1 MWFRGTKA
9 DQVKAD
15 EAKAV
20 VADQREYFD
29 RAVLRTTFAQG
40 PDAAVAKQALIE
52 MTRREF
58 DRLEQKAAVGD
69 SEGVEASARALARMR
84 VYVWPREEAR
94 QEAAAMLSAMDDWGV
109 PRDALERMASK
120 VARLEHCEDA
130 EAKAILYQLYADHDY
145 WFEFI
150 DWLFDR
156 RRTAMMGVIPLVLV
170 SAALSFWWFGNG
182 STLLGFVAAAAS
194 GSATSVM
201 QRLPPIAV
209 YRRVADFWARAAQRF
224 VSGVMAA
231 MLGLGCLQAG
241 VLVLPLPQGADV
253 ASVFNSCALGCG
265 WAQSTALFAVA
276 MALGFTERLL
286 SSLGES
292 MLGVAGRA
300 RASGRD
306 RESNTMVR
314 GEPGGF

>member
-1 MWFRGTKA
+1 
-9 DQVKAD
+9 
-15 EAKAV
+15 
-20 VADQREYFD
+20 
-29 RAVLRTTFAQG
+29 
-40 PDAAVAKQALIE
+40 
-52 MTRREF
+52 
-58 DRLEQKAAVGD
+58 
-69 SEGVEASARALARMR
+69 
-84 VYVWPREEAR
+84 
-94 QEAAAMLSAMDDWGV
+94 
-109 PRDALERMASK
+109 
-120 VARLEHCEDA
+120 
-130 EAKAILYQLYADHDY
+130 
-145 WFEFI
+145 
-150 DWLFDR
+150 
-156 RRTAMMGVIPLVLV
+156 
-170 SAALSFWWFGNG
+170 
-182 STLLGFVAAAAS
+182 
-194 GSATSVM
+194 
-201 QRLPPIAV
+201 V